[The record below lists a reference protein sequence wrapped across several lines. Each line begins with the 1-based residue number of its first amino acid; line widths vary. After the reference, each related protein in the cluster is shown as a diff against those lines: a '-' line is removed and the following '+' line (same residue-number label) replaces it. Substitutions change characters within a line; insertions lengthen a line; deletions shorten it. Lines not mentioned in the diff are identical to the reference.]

1 MSKKY
6 IQFRDCKYSY
16 AIDIKKKLS
25 EEQEKSLEDK
35 DKYTKSF
42 GGFNTYEEFERF
54 IKRTKNKSIYQ
65 LINKDIVKF
74 YWDFDKKDFKNNQYC
89 SEEELEE
96 IINKIISGIKYC
108 FDITIDRKDIIIET
122 DKNIGKYKS
131 IHILINNY
139 KVNKSEIKLLNTY
152 LIENGVGLDNSVYSK
167 YRQFRMLGMKKIYK
181 NEDNTLINH
190 NSNYYIDFK
199 SHIITDTNECKLIN
213 MNSNV
218 KEDLVKKT
226 IKNIENEKCIV
237 NKTDREVYVD
247 YIDSNL
253 IYTLMTDLNDKL
265 FMKSKSGF
273 KISEC
278 NWINI
283 TKLIIR
289 ELNCENS
296 EVKKNTI
303 NDWIR
308 ISSEKS
314 NGDFSIEDNKEFI
327 KNIDLDSIKHLS
339 INSLCKYCNKYL
351 DYSLTI
357 RKHKLTNEMID
368 YIVDKTNMDKYKILM
383 IIENV
388 DLDNEKYV
396 EFSSNTYWD
405 IREQVLIH
413 NDKLYNYNEIEYLKR
428 INELEYEIEYN
439 ETITDIND
447 MKIHNKK
454 LIDNTID
461 ILIYKAKW
469 GTGKSYYGLRNIVEN
484 MCEDNEDCRILIIT
498 ENNSLNS
505 EVLTKYKK
513 YGFKSHTEN
522 DWECSNKLIISVES
536 SIYIDRY
543 DWDLVV
549 GDEWETI
556 LNQYE
561 SEETLSNINCDK
573 LEIEK
578 EKVIYHNYL
587 NLKKIIK
594 KCDRLLIMDADISKN
609 RIDWINEITDKKSYS
624 VYIDINNFSDYT
636 INQYCSL
643 NKYNKDLYEDFRN
656 KKKIMISS
664 SSKKI
669 INKYYR
675 TLKELNKVDNDMKI
689 LCITGNGAEIDIRV
703 KTIDNEWVSKKYT
716 DTNGNDMNSENLKEL
731 IKKDIEKFIIENEID
746 ILLYTPSIKTGIS
759 MNIEYFN
766 IHYSYGK
773 SGSVNCRTYNQML
786 FRARKLI
793 DKKFNVF
800 ISGSMKLN
808 RYITIDRMG
817 EVFMNISNIY
827 NTNNY
832 KNGLFS
838 VNESD
843 KSCMLLDKHYYNLR
857 MNNKVEDFNSN
868 INFNSDFIT
877 KMKLIHKLNH
887 NYIIDTN
894 EEYEEEIEKT
904 LDNMNSMIKQERLEL
919 LVKTKLITKNEY
931 DIIMEKVEF
940 NKINKTEKK
949 EITDT
954 EWNEKYK
961 YELLYGFYECE
972 YNDRYKRFNFNQLK
986 ELYDSMI
993 NLECFNKCDRYNI
1006 RELLE
1011 CFRDTEYEEKSLK
1024 LLKLIERKCN
1034 RYEYDIEDNT
1044 EYEKYNVWKKE
1055 QRELYGI
1062 GCETNYIDII
1072 EFIYNRNIVLLK
1084 DTNNKL
1090 YNEDYEE
1097 LFIDSN
1103 DNIRMYVDF
1112 SEVLDMIYTKNMFNQ
1127 EYQERLNRYNENMN
1141 VYDSINNEKFY
1152 ELWDCRDTYD
1162 KWKMCYKLLN
1172 DNVKFSNEEGHYIE
1186 EKLEDKDNE
1195 ILVKKSLKYNISIG
1209 YIKTLLET
1217 LEITDIRKC
1226 YKYTNKEF
1234 MILLGKKL
1242 EKLIELDNDF
1252 SSNLTELNEKTIMKN
1267 DFRKEVNECNSIN
1280 DKKKTKSIEKVVW
1293 KKYKNIIIYLNDWFG
1308 KINIRIKFLD
1318 KNVNS
1323 NSGKLKISFNDN
1335 HKFNSDLEVN
1345 KVYKMLS
1352 EYECSDI
1359 EQVKKIKKGYKD
1371 NNNKS
1376 VYKSNTSQYREKDIV
1391 DLSFDIRNNELV
1403 LELDINYEKVE
1414 DNEVF
1419 RRYKHKNNKVLCK
1432 KKDNDITKLIS
1443 DNYDSIREIE
1453 WCKYNNMVYD
1463 YTNERLD
1470 NLEKII
1476 SYENPLKQE
1485 IMKKFNELNSPVMTK
1500 IEVMKLN
1507 ECMIED

>member
-25 EEQEKSLEDK
+25 EEQEKSLEEK
-35 DKYTKSF
+35 DKYSKSF

-89 SEEELEE
+89 SEEELEDIVSK
-96 IINKIISGIKYC
+96 IINGIEYC
-108 FDITIDRKDIIIET
+108 FNTIIDRKDIIVET

-131 IHILINNY
+131 IHIIINNY

-152 LIENGVGLDNSVYSK
+152 LIDNGVNLDNSVYSQ

-181 NEDNTLINH
+181 SEDNTLINH

-199 SHIITDTNECKLIN
+199 SHIITDTNECKLVN
-213 MNSNV
+213 MIDSV
-218 KEDLVKKT
+218 KEELVKKT
-226 IKNIENEKCIV
+226 IKNIENEKCIID
-237 NKTDREVYVD
+237 KTDKEIYID
-247 YIDSNL
+247 FIDSNL

-265 FMKSKSGF
+265 FMKSKSGY

-289 ELNCENS
+289 ELNCENN
-296 EVKKNTI
+296 EIKKNTI

-314 NGDFSIEDNKEFI
+314 NGDFSIEENKEFI

-339 INSLCKYCNKYL
+339 INSFCKYCNKYL

-357 RKHKLTNEMID
+357 RKNKLTNEMID
-368 YIVDKTNMDKYKILM
+368 YIVDKTKINKYKILM
-383 IIENV
+383 SIENV
-388 DLDNEKYV
+388 DLDNEKYI
-396 EFSSNTYWD
+396 EFNDNTYWD

-413 NDKLYNYNEIEYLKR
+413 NNKLYNYNEIEYVKR
-428 INELEYEIEYN
+428 LNELEYEIEYN
-439 ETITDIND
+439 ETITDIEE

-469 GTGKSYYGLRNIVEN
+469 GTGKSYYGLRDIVDN
-484 MCEDNEDCRILIIT
+484 MCKENEDCRILIIT

-522 DWECSNKLIISVES
+522 DWESSDKLIISVES

-561 SEETLSNINCDK
+561 SEETLSNISCDK

-624 VYIDINNFSDYT
+624 VYIDINNFKDYT

-675 TLKELNKVDNDMKI
+675 TLKELNKIDNDMKI
-689 LCITGNGAEIDIRV
+689 LCITGNGAELDWRV
-703 KTIDNEWVSKKYT
+703 KTIDNEWVSRKYT
-716 DTNGNDMNSENLKEL
+716 DINGNDMNSENLKEL

-786 FRARKLI
+786 FRARKLK

-808 RYITIDRMG
+808 RYIGIDRMG
-817 EVFMNISNIY
+817 EVFMNISSVY

-887 NYIIDTN
+887 NYII
-894 EEYEEEIEKT
+894 ECEEELEMEKT

-919 LVKTKLITKNEY
+919 LVNTKLITNNEY
-931 DIIMEKVEF
+931 EKIMKKVEH
-940 NKINKTEKK
+940 NKQNKTNKQ
-949 EITDT
+949 EITDI

-961 YELLYGFYECE
+961 YELLFGYFIEE
-972 YNDRYKRFNFNQLK
+972 EDKKYKRFRFSQLK
-986 ELYDSMI
+986 ELYDSMLD
-993 NLECFNKCDRYNI
+993 LECIDRSYRYNI
-1006 RELLE
+1006 RELIN
-1011 CFRDTEYEEKSLK
+1011 CFRDTEYEEKSIK

-1034 RYEYDIEDNT
+1034 IYEYCIEDN
-1044 EYEKYNVWKKE
+1044 EENEKYDNWRKE
-1055 QRELYGI
+1055 QRELYGLD
-1062 GCETNYIDII
+1062 TTTTYIDII
-1072 EFIYNRNIVLLK
+1072 EFIYNRNIVLMK
-1084 DTNNKL
+1084 DSIKNCKEC
-1090 YNEDYEE
+1090 EDYEE
-1097 LFIDSN
+1097 LYIDKN

-1112 SEVLDMIYTKNMFNQ
+1112 CDILDMLYTKNLYNNV
-1127 EYQERLNRYNENMN
+1127 YQEKLNRYNENMN
-1141 VYDSINNEKFY
+1141 VYNSINNEKFY

-1172 DNVKFSNEEGHYIE
+1172 DNIKFMEGQYVEDTIQ
-1186 EKLEDKDNE
+1186 EKQNE
-1195 ILVKKSLKYNISIG
+1195 ILVKKSLKYNINIG
-1209 YIKTLLET
+1209 YIKSLLET

-1234 MILLGKKL
+1234 MKLLGDKL
-1242 EKLIELDNDF
+1242 EKLIELDNDY
-1252 SSNLTELNEKTIMKN
+1252 SCNLTELNDKTIMKN
-1267 DFRKEVNECNSIN
+1267 DFRKDFNEMN
-1280 DKKKTKSIEKVVW
+1280 DKNKKEKEKIIW
-1293 KKYKNIIIYLNDWFG
+1293 KKYKNIIIYLNDWFS

-1335 HKFNSDLEVN
+1335 HKFNSDLECE
-1345 KVYKMLS
+1345 KIYKLLT
-1352 EYECSDI
+1352 EYECEDI
-1359 EQVKKIKKGYKD
+1359 LEVKKIKKGYKD

-1376 VYKSNTSQYREKDIV
+1376 IYKSNTSHYKETGIKDIC
-1391 DLSFDIRNNELV
+1391 FDIRNNELV
-1403 LELDINYEKVE
+1403 LELDIDYEKVE

-1443 DNYDSIREIE
+1443 DNYESVNDIE
-1453 WCKYNNMVYD
+1453 WCKYDNMVYQ

-1470 NLEKII
+1470 NLEKI
-1476 SYENPLKQE
+1476 SMYENPLKQE
-1485 IMKKFNELNSPVMTK
+1485 IVKKFNEMNSPVMTK
-1500 IEVMKLN
+1500 IEIVKLE